1 VSLPMS
7 RKYAWYVLG
16 LLTIVN
22 LVNYVDRLVVVGMFD
37 DLRAHF
43 HATDSELGL
52 LWMAFFT
59 VHAVLMI
66 PLGFAADRW
75 DRRKVLALGVIV
87 WSLATLGSAYA
98 AGFASL
104 VLLRGMVGVGEAAYL
119 PISNSLLSETFR
131 PEEKARTLGIFNA
144 GMFIGACLGVG
155 LSARLGFPL
164 AFEVVAVPGLVLGIL
179 AWGLRVTPRRADY
192 AIRPP
197 ATLKSMYVEAFRSV
211 NLRSLRW
218 MIGSGILISFAAGG
232 YINWFVDFIIRYKGM
247 DKGTATLVTGG
258 ITLTA
263 GSLGVIA
270 GGLLADR
277 WQRRRRE
284 GRTLV
289 IAVGFFLATLFGAAA
304 ILIDRGWG
312 FFVPGW
318 LLMFFLPFYNGP
330 MGAVIDDVVD
340 DEHAATAQ
348 ATISFMLHLF
358 GTAPGG
364 FLVGLASSAWGLKN
378 AMLIPTAA
386 TLGAGLLALVAS
398 RYVAADMDAKTGRIT
413 RRAA

>member
-1 VSLPMS
+1 VFLPMT
-7 RKYAWYVLG
+7 RRYAWYVLG
-16 LLTIVN
+16 LLTVVN
-22 LVNYVDRLVVVGMFD
+22 LVNYVDRLVIVGMFD

-59 VHAVLMI
+59 VHALLMI

-75 DRRKVLALGVIV
+75 DRRKILALGVIV

-98 AGFASL
+98 GTFAAL
-104 VLLRGMVGVGEAAYL
+104 VLLRSMVGVGEAAYL
-119 PISNSLLSETFR
+119 PISNSLLSESFR

-155 LSARLGFPL
+155 LSAQLGFPL
-164 AFEVVAVPGLVLGIL
+164 AFEVVAVPGLVLGVM
-179 AWGLRVTPRRADY
+179 AWRLRITPRRADY
-192 AIRPP
+192 AVRPP

-211 NLRSLRW
+211 NHRSLRW

-232 YINWFVDFIIRYKGM
+232 YINWFVDFFIRYKGM
-247 DKGTATLVTGG
+247 DKDTATLVAGG

-277 WQRRRRE
+277 WQRRRPE
-284 GRTLV
+284 GRTLM
-289 IAVGFFLATLFGAAA
+289 IAVGFFLAAFFGTFA

-312 FFVPGW
+312 FFVPAF
-318 LLMFFLPFYNGP
+318 LLMFFIPFYNGP

-348 ATISFMLHLF
+348 ATVSFMLHLL
-358 GTAPGG
+358 GTGPGG
-364 FLVGLASSAWGLKN
+364 SLVGLASSYWGLKH
-378 AMLIPTAA
+378 AMLLPTAA
-386 TLGAGLLALVAS
+386 TAGAGVLALVAS
-398 RYVAADMDAKTGRIT
+398 RYVAADMDAKTGRT
-413 RRAA
+413 KPR